1 MMKQDETVMSLDK
14 VKRRDFLKILGWGG
28 AGATLAGCDM
38 PTTMTLEEGK
48 EEVVA
53 YLAPEEYVIPG
64 IGVWYASTCQ
74 QCPAA
79 CGIHGRVREGRVLKL
94 EGSPDSS
101 VNSGGLCQMGQSALQ
116 AHYNPDR
123 ITTPMARMN
132 GALSPVSWDDAF
144 ALLDEKAGLKSG
156 LNGSRVAWVTGTVS
170 GHQAVMIDAHLASLD
185 SKNHYSHEI
194 VNDAVWR
201 AVCKDMLGVPNPRL
215 RVDKAGVI
223 LSFGADFL
231 GTWGSQ
237 VHYAAEY
244 SEFRSSPRGTLIQV
258 EPKMTLTGGNADL
271 WLPAKPGTEG
281 VLALG
286 IANELITV
294 HDLGNVPAAF
304 KNLAK
309 KYTLTRVADE
319 TGLSAEHIPRIAKL
333 LKTRGPS
340 LVLAGASAQGHEH
353 GYQCVAAAMM
363 LNVILGNIGKTIT
376 TEAEVPFSQMQ
387 PKVGNSGDLLAFGEA
402 LDKEAFDVVFFY
414 GANPVYTA
422 PDALKLGDK
431 LGKVGFKVSLNQFE
445 DETTAQADL
454 VLPLLSALEDWGTHV
469 SPVQTGS
476 SEISVQQPLMER
488 IYPETRGFG
497 DIVLTMLKAR
507 KSNAFS
513 GFDDYYAY
521 LRHAVKNLPD
531 TSAQDNGDVWDLA
544 LQKGLLAVKGKS
556 QSLTSRSVALD
567 MVADGGG
574 DQQYPLTLI
583 PSARLGLWDGRHAN
597 LPWLQ
602 EAPDQISKVVWDS
615 WAELHP
621 ATAARLGLKQG
632 DSIRIT
638 SSQGTIEAKVYIYK
652 GIHKDAVA
660 VPLGQ
665 GHVGYGRYANGIGV
679 NPLKILNPM
688 TDNKT
693 GELAMFATRVSVSAA
708 GNNSDDK
715 LVRMGGSET
724 QVGRKLVATVTAD
737 VFERTEGGA

>member
-1 MMKQDETVMSLDK
+1 MSLDK

-38 PTTMTLEEGK
+38 PTTVTEEQGK

-53 YLAPEEYVIPG
+53 YLVPEEYVIPG

-74 QCPAA
+74 QCSAA

-94 EGSPDSS
+94 EGNPSSS
-101 VNSGGLCQMGQSALQ
+101 VNGGGLCQMGQSALQ
-116 AHYNPDR
+116 VHYNPDR
-123 ITTPMARMN
+123 IQTPLARK
-132 GALSPVSWDDAF
+132 GGSLAPVSWDE
-144 ALLDEKAGLKSG
+144 ALAMLDEKTGLKSG
-156 LNGSRVAWVTGTVS
+156 LKGNRAAWVTGTVS
-170 GHQAVMIDAHLASLD
+170 GHQGVLIDAHLASLGAD
-185 SKNHYSHEI
+185 KHYSQEI
-194 VNDAVWR
+194 INDSVWR
-201 AVCKDMLGVPNPRL
+201 TVCKDMLGVANPRL
-215 RVDKAGVI
+215 RVDKARVI

-271 WLPAKPGTEG
+271 WLPARPGTEG
-281 VLALG
+281 VLAFG

-294 HDLGNVPAAF
+294 HNVNNVPAAF
-304 KNLAK
+304 KDLVRD
-309 KYTLTRVADE
+309 YTLTRVADE
-319 TGLSAEHIPRIAKL
+319 TGLSAEYIRTVAKK
-333 LKTRGPS
+333 LKTAGQS

-363 LNVILGNIGKTIT
+363 LNIMLGNVGKTIT
-376 TEAEVPFSQMQ
+376 AEAEVPFSQIQ
-387 PKVGNSGDLLAFGEA
+387 ARVGNSGDLLAFAEA
-402 LDKEAFDVVFFY
+402 LDNGDLDVVFFY

-422 PDALKLGDK
+422 PDALKMTDK
-431 LGKVGFKVSLNQFE
+431 LGKVGFKVALSQFE

-469 SPVQTGS
+469 SPVQTGK
-476 SEISVQQPLMER
+476 SEISIQQPLMER
-488 IYPETRGFG
+488 LYPETRGFG
-497 DIVLTMLKAR
+497 DIVLTLLKQR
-507 KSNAFS
+507 KSNAYS
-513 GFDDYYAY
+513 SFDDYYAY
-521 LRHAVKNLPD
+521 LNHAVKNLPA
-531 TSAQDNGDVWDLA
+531 TSVQADGDVWSLA
-544 LQKGLLAVKGKS
+544 LQNGLLPVNGKS
-556 QSLTSRSVALD
+556 QSLNTRTVALD
-567 MVADGGG
+567 MPSASN
-574 DQQYPLTLI
+574 DQQYPLTLL

-621 ATAARLGLKQG
+621 VTAARIGVKEG
-632 DSIRIT
+632 DRVRIT
-638 SSQGTIEAKVYIYK
+638 SSQGTIEAKVYIFK
-652 GIHKDAVA
+652 GINKDAVA
-660 VPLGQ
+660 VPMGQ
-665 GHVGYGRYANGIGV
+665 GHNGYGRYANGIGV
-679 NPLKILNPM
+679 NPLKILNPA
-688 TDNKT
+688 TDKKT

-708 GNNSDDK
+708 GNASGDR

>member
-1 MMKQDETVMSLDK
+1 MSLDK

-38 PTTMTLEEGK
+38 PTTVTEEQGK

-53 YLAPEEYVIPG
+53 YLVPEEYVIPG

-74 QCPAA
+74 QCSAA

-94 EGSPDSS
+94 EGNPDSS
-101 VNSGGLCQMGQSALQ
+101 VNGGGLCQMGQSALQ
-116 AHYNPDR
+116 VHYNPDR
-123 ITTPMARMN
+123 IQTPMARK
-132 GALSPVSWDDAF
+132 GDSLTPVSWDE
-144 ALLDEKAGLKSG
+144 ALAMLDEKTGLKSG
-156 LNGSRVAWVTGTVS
+156 LNGKRAAWVTGTVS
-170 GHQAVMIDAHLASLD
+170 GHQGVLIDAHLASLGAD
-185 SKNHYSHEI
+185 KHYSQEI
-194 VNDAVWR
+194 INDSVWR
-201 AVCKDMLGVPNPRL
+201 TVCKDMLGVANPRL
-215 RVDKAGVI
+215 RVDRARVI

-244 SEFRSSPRGTLIQV
+244 SKFRSSPRGTLIQV

-271 WLPAKPGTEG
+271 WLPARPGTEG
-281 VLALG
+281 VLAFG

-294 HDLGNVPAAF
+294 HDVNNVPAAF
-304 KNLAK
+304 KALVK
-309 KYTLTRVADE
+309 DYTLTRVADE
-319 TGLSAEHIPRIAKL
+319 TGLSAEYIRTVAKK
-333 LKTRGPS
+333 LKTSGPS

-363 LNVILGNIGKTIT
+363 LNIMLGNVGKTIT
-376 TEAEVPFSQMQ
+376 AEAEVPFGQIQ
-387 PKVGNSGDLLAFGEA
+387 ARVGNSGDLLAFADA
-402 LDKEAFDVVFFY
+402 LDNSELDVVFFY
-414 GANPVYTA
+414 GANPLYTA
-422 PDALKLGDK
+422 PDALKIADK
-431 LGKVGFKVSLNQFE
+431 LGKVGFKVALSQFK

-469 SPVQTGS
+469 SPVQTGK
-476 SEISVQQPLMER
+476 SEISIQQPLMER
-488 IYPETRGFG
+488 LYPETRGFG
-497 DIVLTMLKAR
+497 DIVLTMLKQR
-507 KSNAFS
+507 KSNAYS

-521 LRHAVKNLPD
+521 LRHAVQNLPA
-531 TSAQDNGDVWDLA
+531 TSVKADGDVWSLA
-544 LQKGLLAVKGKS
+544 LQNGLLAVNGKS
-556 QSLTSRSVALD
+556 QSLNSRAVVLD
-567 MVADGGG
+567 MPSASN

-621 ATAARLGLKQG
+621 VTAARIGVKQG
-632 DSIRIT
+632 DRVRIT

-652 GIHKDAVA
+652 GINKDAVA
-660 VPLGQ
+660 VPMGQ
-665 GHVGYGRYANGIGV
+665 GHDGYGRYANGIGV
-679 NPLKILNPM
+679 NPLKILSPAS
-688 TDNKT
+688 DKKT
-693 GELAMFATRVSVSAA
+693 GELALFATRVSVSAA
-708 GNNSDDK
+708 GNASDDR

-724 QVGRKLVATVTAD
+724 QVGRKLIATVTAD